1 MQVVDIIK
9 KLPPDAQMTQRPV
22 VMKIEIRRARPEEA
36 EAISD
41 LSMRSKRSNGYDDV
55 FMEACREELTVTPSR
70 MAEGEYWVAETDVI
84 CGCACLVENLEGG
97 SGEVHAFFI
106 DPAFQRRGVGRM
118 LWLKVVELA
127 KSKGITTLHLEADPF
142 AVPFYEAMGFVV
154 VGEAPSGSIK
164 GRTIP
169 RMEIRLR

>member
-1 MQVVDIIK
+1 
-9 KLPPDAQMTQRPV
+9 
-22 VMKIEIRRARPEEA
+22 MKIEIRQARPDEA
-36 EAISD
+36 EVLTD
-41 LSMRSKRSNGYDDV
+41 LSIRSKRSNGYDDA

-84 CGCACLVENLEGG
+84 CGCFCLVENVEGD

-106 DPAFQRRGVGRM
+106 DPAFQGRGVGRM

-127 KSKGITTLHLEADPF
+127 KSKGIVKLHLEADPF

-154 VGEAPSGSIK
+154 VGEAPSGSII

-169 RMEIRLR
+169 RMEIQLS